1 MPKRDGTHRPNYT
14 TNDAQTGRYASF
26 SFIQTTVCNN

>member
-14 TNDAQTGRYASF
+14 TNDAQTGRYASP
-26 SFIQTTVCNN
+26 